1 MERCIDD
8 ELPFEIPEN
17 WCWARLGSISSYAE
31 TKQKV
36 NAANADSA
44 IWGLTLRILRKVAD
58 RLYAKL
64 SVNEKL

>member
-17 WCWARLGSISSYAE
+17 WCWVRLGSISSYAE

-36 NAANADSA
+36 NAANADSVYG
-44 IWGLTLRILRKVAD
+44 GLTLRILRKVAD